1 MAEWAR
7 EGCCSFRCSRPSGS
21 WRRFPAAEPAA
32 RLAEISPCMRH
43 WPHRRRHLQEHWLS
57 LDLLDTSACA
67 CPPRWNHCLALAPAA
82 LPSRPVSAVDTTET
96 VSGVMSCCCWN
107 PSAQEDQRCT
117 VHLRL
122 TSTYKQWHAK
132 QLCWITVQLSRTSTK
147 TLDQCIIYRHMYMDL
162 KRTYIARK

>member
-82 LPSRPVSAVDTTET
+82 LPSRPVSAVDTYNRNGSRGYELLLLKPKCTRRSKMPLYT
-96 VSGVMSCCCWN
+96 WDWHRHTNSGMQNNCVELPCSFQGHR
-107 PSAQEDQRCT
+107 PR
-117 VHLRL
+117 HL
-122 TSTYKQWHAK
+122 TNA
-132 QLCWITVQLSRTSTK
+132 
-147 TLDQCIIYRHMYMDL
+147 
-162 KRTYIARK
+162 